1 MRVLTRDQARS
12 ETAKAT
18 ADVPVSIET
27 QKRIFRAKRMEV
39 ERRLWYTDAINRGR
53 GTKMLEFIAANL
65 PILICLV
72 VGIALIVLEA
82 FMPGFGLPGISGII
96 LQVAAVTLTWL
107 SHGPVA
113 ALGMTL
119 IILSIDAIAISVSLR
134 SAANGKLS
142 RSKIILKDTES
153 NEAGYRSTE
162 DMEVFLGKE
171 GTTTT
176 VLRPTGMAEF
186 DGVRLNVVS
195 EGEFI
200 QAGMKVRIVRVEG
213 SRVLVRTIG

>member
-1 MRVLTRDQARS
+1 
-12 ETAKAT
+12 
-18 ADVPVSIET
+18 
-27 QKRIFRAKRMEV
+27 
-39 ERRLWYTDAINRGR
+39 
-53 GTKMLEFIAANL
+53 MLEFIAANL
-65 PILICLV
+65 PILICFLI
-72 VGIALIVLEA
+72 GIGLMVLEA

-96 LQVAAVTLTWL
+96 LEVVAVALTWMN
-107 SHGPVA
+107 HGPVA

-119 IILSIDAIAISVSLR
+119 IILSILAIAISMSLR

-142 RSKIILKDTES
+142 RSKLVLNDTES

-162 DMEVFLGKE
+162 DLEVFLGKE
-171 GTTTT
+171 GVTTT

-200 QAGMKVRIVRVEG
+200 QSGTRVQIVRVEG
-213 SRVLVRTIG
+213 SRILVRTIA

>member
-1 MRVLTRDQARS
+1 
-12 ETAKAT
+12 
-18 ADVPVSIET
+18 
-27 QKRIFRAKRMEV
+27 
-39 ERRLWYTDAINRGR
+39 
-53 GTKMLEFIAANL
+53 MLEFIAANM
-65 PILICLV
+65 PILICFV
-72 VGIALIVLEA
+72 IGIGLMVLEA

-96 LQVAAVTLTWL
+96 LEVVAVALTWMN
-107 SHGPVA
+107 HGPVA

-119 IILSIDAIAISVSLR
+119 IILSILAIAISMSLR

-142 RSKIILKDTES
+142 RSKLVLNDTES

-162 DMEVFLGKE
+162 DLEVFLGKE
-171 GTTTT
+171 GVTTT

-200 QAGMKVRIVRVEG
+200 QSGTRVQIVRVEG
-213 SRVLVRTIG
+213 SRILVRTIA

>member
-1 MRVLTRDQARS
+1 
-12 ETAKAT
+12 
-18 ADVPVSIET
+18 
-27 QKRIFRAKRMEV
+27 
-39 ERRLWYTDAINRGR
+39 
-53 GTKMLEFIAANL
+53 MLEFIAANL
-65 PILICLV
+65 PILICFLI
-72 VGIALIVLEA
+72 GIGLMVLEA

-96 LQVAAVTLTWL
+96 LEVVAVALTWMN
-107 SHGPVA
+107 HGPMA

-119 IILSIDAIAISVSLR
+119 IVLSILAIAISMSLR

-142 RSKIILKDTES
+142 RSKLVLNDTES

-162 DMEVFLGKE
+162 DLEVFLGKE
-171 GTTTT
+171 GVTTT

-200 QAGMKVRIVRVEG
+200 QSGTRVQIVRVEG
-213 SRVLVRTIG
+213 SRILVRTIG

>member
-1 MRVLTRDQARS
+1 
-12 ETAKAT
+12 
-18 ADVPVSIET
+18 
-27 QKRIFRAKRMEV
+27 
-39 ERRLWYTDAINRGR
+39 
-53 GTKMLEFIAANL
+53 MLEFIAANL
-65 PILICLV
+65 PILICFLI
-72 VGIALIVLEA
+72 GIGLMVLEA

-96 LQVAAVTLTWL
+96 LEVVAVVLTWMN
-107 SHGPVA
+107 HGPVA

-119 IILSIDAIAISVSLR
+119 IILSILAIAISMSLR

-142 RSKIILKDTES
+142 RSKLVLNDTES

-162 DMEVFLGKE
+162 DLEVFLGKE
-171 GTTTT
+171 GVTTT

-200 QAGMKVRIVRVEG
+200 QSGTQVQIVRVEG
-213 SRVLVRTIG
+213 SRILVRTIG

>member
-1 MRVLTRDQARS
+1 
-12 ETAKAT
+12 
-18 ADVPVSIET
+18 
-27 QKRIFRAKRMEV
+27 
-39 ERRLWYTDAINRGR
+39 
-53 GTKMLEFIAANL
+53 MLEFIAVNL
-65 PILICLV
+65 PILICFV
-72 VGIALIVLEA
+72 IGIGLMVLEA

-96 LQVAAVTLTWL
+96 LEVVAVALTWMN
-107 SHGPVA
+107 HGPVA

-119 IILSIDAIAISVSLR
+119 IILSILAIAISMSLR

-142 RSKIILKDTES
+142 RSKLVLNDTES

-162 DMEVFLGKE
+162 DLEVFLGKE
-171 GTTTT
+171 GVTTT

-200 QAGMKVRIVRVEG
+200 QSGTQVQIVRVEG
-213 SRVLVRTIG
+213 SRILVRTIG

>member
-1 MRVLTRDQARS
+1 
-12 ETAKAT
+12 
-18 ADVPVSIET
+18 
-27 QKRIFRAKRMEV
+27 
-39 ERRLWYTDAINRGR
+39 
-53 GTKMLEFIAANL
+53 MLEFIAANL
-65 PILICLV
+65 PILICFLI
-72 VGIALIVLEA
+72 GIGLMVLEA

-96 LQVAAVTLTWL
+96 LEVVAVVLTWMN
-107 SHGPVA
+107 HGPVA

-119 IILSIDAIAISVSLR
+119 IILSILAIAISMSLR

-142 RSKIILKDTES
+142 RSKLVLNDTES

-162 DMEVFLGKE
+162 DLDVFLGRE
-171 GTTTT
+171 GVTTT

-200 QAGMKVRIVRVEG
+200 QSGTRVQIVRVEG
-213 SRVLVRTIG
+213 SRILVRTIA

>member
-1 MRVLTRDQARS
+1 
-12 ETAKAT
+12 
-18 ADVPVSIET
+18 
-27 QKRIFRAKRMEV
+27 
-39 ERRLWYTDAINRGR
+39 
-53 GTKMLEFIAANL
+53 MLEFIAANL
-65 PILICLV
+65 PILICFLI
-72 VGIALIVLEA
+72 GIGLMVLEA

-96 LQVAAVTLTWL
+96 LEVVAVALTWMN
-107 SHGPVA
+107 HGPVA

-119 IILSIDAIAISVSLR
+119 IILSILAIAISMSLR

-142 RSKIILKDTES
+142 RSKLVLNDTES

-162 DMEVFLGKE
+162 DLDVFLGKE
-171 GTTTT
+171 GVTTT

-200 QAGMKVRIVRVEG
+200 QSGTRVQIVRVEG
-213 SRVLVRTIG
+213 SRILVRTIA

>member
-1 MRVLTRDQARS
+1 
-12 ETAKAT
+12 
-18 ADVPVSIET
+18 
-27 QKRIFRAKRMEV
+27 
-39 ERRLWYTDAINRGR
+39 
-53 GTKMLEFIAANL
+53 MLEFIAANL
-65 PILICLV
+65 PILICFV
-72 VGIALIVLEA
+72 IGIGLMVLEA

-96 LQVAAVTLTWL
+96 LEVVAVVLTWMN
-107 SHGPVA
+107 HGPVA

-119 IILSIDAIAISVSLR
+119 IILSILAIAISMSLR

-142 RSKIILKDTES
+142 RSKLVLNDTES

-162 DMEVFLGKE
+162 DLEVFLGKE
-171 GTTTT
+171 GVTTT

-200 QAGMKVRIVRVEG
+200 QSGTQVQIVRVEG
-213 SRVLVRTIG
+213 SRILVRTIG